1 MKPGKLLELLSRA
14 LAGQRRMRMEFS
26 TRLRPGRVEKAGRF
40 CCWVD
45 HSPAAADSVM
55 AVLRQLGAPVD
66 VAAQPLA
73 VADGQGIRHGI
84 AIGGGALRY
93 YRQARLPNTLA
104 DDYQAWRWC
113 PGGAVAE
120 TRRYVA
126 YYPPETPDGQ
136 RPLDLVPESLR
147 DSFARLLSEPRF
159 VQASAFWLRLG
170 ADGQPDQLDLAFPWS
185 PCADTLP
192 GLLDLGELLKL
203 PAGSGWRRLPVRH
216 VAVSLVGDEPEI
228 TLYSS
233 APWQGAWPAGEA
245 ELRRG
250 VKAQSLIMNRHAET
264 QLYAAF
270 PPAKQPDGAD
280 VGAFYDGSIDLWRR
294 VLGPDLHYHFGIFDD
309 PQAKPDSEAMQV
321 AQRRAVTELY
331 PLLPQGK
338 RIYDVGCG
346 WGGPMSM
353 WVRDLGCPTL
363 GLTVSRDQYRHIGSL
378 GLPVRLGNAEETLPP
393 GFFDC
398 AVLLESLCHMRDKE
412 RLLRGLRA
420 FSHRLVMRV
429 HCQDAAPPGVVFG
442 GTMHMISSG
451 DLRQLLERT
460 GWTIRH
466 WQNRRFDT
474 LPNFQGWSNA
484 LRSVPPTGNAHIEEL
499 RKWAARGERIISDW
513 GHNNPLIEVMAT

>member
-1 MKPGKLLELLSRA
+1 M
-14 LAGQRRMRMEFS
+14 
-26 TRLRPGRVEKAGRF
+26 
-40 CCWVD
+40 
-45 HSPAAADSVM
+45 
-55 AVLRQLGAPVD
+55 
-66 VAAQPLA
+66 AAQPLA

-104 DDYQAWRWC
+104 DDYQAWRWR

-126 YYPPETPDGQ
+126 YYPPETPDGL

-147 DSFARLLSEPRF
+147 GPFARLLSEPRF

-170 ADGQPDQLDLAFPWS
+170 PDGQPDQLDLAFPWS

-420 FSHRLVMRV
+420 FSYRLVMRV